1 MSIVFGPIPSRR
13 LGRSLGINNIPHKV
27 CNYSC
32 IYCQLGSTNYMS
44 IKRQEFFT
52 PQIIYSEVV
61 KKVNRLL
68 KAGEN
73 IDFITFVPEGEPTF
87 DINLGKTIEKLKE
100 LKIKIAVI
108 TNSSLIWV
116 KEIQDDLMKADLVSV
131 KIDSVFEKIW
141 KNLNRPHGILR
152 LKKIIQ
158 GIEEFASKFKGR
170 LITETMLVKGIN
182 DSIESIYKTA
192 YFIKQIKPE
201 KAFILVPTRPPA
213 EIWVMPPELNL
224 LTAAFQIYYSVI
236 GNAELLT
243 ETEGTKFSFSS
254 DVESELLG
262 ILTAHPMQKDA
273 VEEFLYKANTQW
285 NVVNNLISQN
295 IIKETEYSGNR
306 YLIRNK

>member
-170 LITETMLVKGIN
+170 LITETMLVKGLN

-213 EIWVMPPELNL
+213 EIWVLPPELNL
-224 LTAAFQIYYSVI
+224 LTAAFQIYYSII
-236 GNAELLT
+236 GNAELLNS
-243 ETEGTKFSFSS
+243 TEGTKFSFSS
-254 DVESELLG
+254 DAESELLS
-262 ILTAHPMQKDA
+262 ILTVHPMQKDA